1 MKSYIRAHIS
11 IVLFQ
16 LYVYIERF
24 QSFDVLLLARDAL
37 RDFGY
42 FFSTNNLRLVKNFPE
57 IMNELSQQKC
67 ENREIVNFVQYFKAF
82 VSNSRHI
89 LKFFGLLCLGPIRIS
104 DIFSRQ
110 IF

>member
-42 FFSTNNLRLVKNFPE
+42 FFSTNNLRLVKIFPE

-67 ENREIVNFVQYFKAF
+67 ESHEIVKFVPYFE
-82 VSNSRHI
+82 RLCQI
-89 LKFFGLLCLGPIRIS
+89 L
-104 DIFSRQ
+104 DIY
-110 IF
+110 